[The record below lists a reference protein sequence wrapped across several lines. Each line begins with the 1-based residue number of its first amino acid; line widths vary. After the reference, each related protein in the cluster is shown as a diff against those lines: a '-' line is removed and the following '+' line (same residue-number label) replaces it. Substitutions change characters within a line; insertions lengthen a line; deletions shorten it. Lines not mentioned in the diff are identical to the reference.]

1 MNTPS
6 LFNLLS
12 FSVNCSGLL
21 FLSVIAFS
29 STLVLSSTLF
39 KNLLVTLLGALANPT
54 TKQWGNFFSFVF
66 SKFDLTMIPFLPAFL
81 PFKTT
86 TTRPGL

>member
-1 MNTPS
+1 VK
-6 LFNLLS
+6 LS
-12 FSVNCSGLL
+12 TLIALSPTFFSVR
-21 FLSVIAFS
+21 AFS
-29 STLVLSSTLF
+29 NPLVLSSTLF

-54 TKQWGNFFSFVF
+54 TKQCGNFLSFVF
-66 SKFDLTMIPFLPAFL
+66 SKLDLTIIPFFPAFL